1 MKKTFVIMFIEELED
16 GFGEYSFKTP
26 KATYSVQAESEEE
39 AIEKAKDDFADI
51 LFNADPYFEEYQDA
65 RDFMDWLDVRISEVK
80 PGCNYLF

>member
-39 AIEKAKDDFADI
+39 AIEKAKNDFADI
-51 LFNADPYFEEYQDA
+51 LFHVGDYYEEYQDA
-65 RDFMDWLDVRISEVK
+65 RDYLDWLEIRVSEIE
-80 PGCNYLF
+80 PGCNLLF